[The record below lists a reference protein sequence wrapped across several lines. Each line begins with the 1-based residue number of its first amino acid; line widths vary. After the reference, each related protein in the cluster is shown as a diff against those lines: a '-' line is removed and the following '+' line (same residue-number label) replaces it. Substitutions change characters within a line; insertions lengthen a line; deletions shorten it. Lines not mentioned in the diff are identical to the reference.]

1 MRGTIA
7 PPCETFAPQS
17 ARPGALN
24 FVETLGKS
32 AFDEVHDE
40 VHGAAKP
47 QPNRTK
53 FFTEG
58 NEGNKDFVAFVSF
71 C

>member
-1 MRGTIA
+1 VYD
-7 PPCETFAPQS
+7 E
-17 ARPGALN
+17 
-24 FVETLGKS
+24 VY
-32 AFDEVHDE
+32 DEVHDE
-40 VHGAAKP
+40 VHDEVPRAAKP

-58 NEGNKDFVAFVSF
+58 NEGNKDFVAL